1 MFWAISQEQHS
12 IKTHEFTKTSSYFY
26 SFTYEKNI
34 FSRSSHKWVV
44 SCVNSLED
52 HKAVD
57 SISEY
62 SLLAGDTNQGSI
74 FLFT

>member
-57 SISEY
+57 SKKIQFFRSFINWEKLEN
-62 SLLAGDTNQGSI
+62 SA
-74 FLFT
+74 